1 MIRSYRTVYLFL
13 AFYLGLSAHAQQ
25 LQAQPLVREKLSLDK
40 GWLFHLGDIPFPVI
54 TGHGPSY
61 ATSKAGS
68 ATGAA
73 SVRYN
78 DKDWRQLNLPHD
90 WSSEMPF
97 DSTENLSQGFRKRG
111 YGWYRRYFKLDS
123 ADRGKNIELQFD
135 GIATNAEIWVNGT
148 VVHRN
153 WCGYT
158 SSYIDIT
165 PLALYG
171 KNQTNIIAI
180 RVDAVAHEGWWYE
193 GAGIYRHTWLVK
205 RPALYIT
212 TDGVYANPV
221 KKPGGSWQIPAEVT
235 LANAGMAPENATVGI
250 NLLDRNNKIVG
261 SAATGVQVAVLGT
274 TTAKVLLNVADPT
287 LWDVDNP
294 YLYKVVT
301 TIKQNNKLVDE
312 LTTKCGFR
320 TIEFRAASGFYLNG
334 KPVKLKGT
342 CNHLDHAGVGVAV
355 PDALWGF
362 RLGKLKEMGSNAYR
376 CSHNPPPAELLE
388 ACDSMGMLVMDE
400 NRNFNTSDEYV
411 RQLQWM
417 VQRDRNHPSV
427 ILWSVFNEEPFQG
440 DWRGYEMVRYMS
452 ARVKDLDT
460 TRPVTAAQSGGQLN
474 PVNVSQAADVVGFNY
489 QQGAYDAFHKK
500 YPDKPLVSSEDGSA
514 VMTRGEYVTDRKK
527 DILGSYDTEFQPWGN
542 THRKD
547 WRLIDERPFVAGGF
561 YWTGFDYHG
570 EPQPNEWPAI
580 ASVFGIMDLCG
591 FPKSAFWIHQAQWRN
606 DIPVLHLVPH
616 WNWPADSIGKKI
628 KVMAFSNVDSI
639 ALLLNGKEIGGQKA
653 DKYEMNTWYVPY
665 RPGKLEAIGYNAH
678 KKVVTRF
685 SVETTGAA
693 YALQLIPYK
702 KALKNDGWDAMPVTV
717 QVVDK
722 KGRPVPTVNNNIT
735 FDVTGGAT
743 IIGVGNGDPLS
754 HESEKGN
761 QRSLFNGLA
770 QLIIQSREGANGTVK
785 ITASTPGLRSAT
797 VSLPLTA
804 VPVPPFVPEAKLPAP
819 TNH

>member
-1 MIRSYRTVYLFL
+1 MIRFCFFARFVLFL
-13 AFYLGLSAHAQQ
+13 LLGSGLQH
-25 LQAQPLVREKLSLDK
+25 LQAQPQVREKLSLDK

-54 TGHGPSY
+54 KGHGPSY

-73 SVRYN
+73 SPKYD
-78 DKDWRQLNLPHD
+78 DKHWRRLSLPHD

-97 DSTENLSQGFRKRG
+97 DSSENLSQGFRKRG
-111 YGWYRRYFKLDS
+111 YGWYRRHFKLDS
-123 ADRGKNIELQFD
+123 TDRGKNIELQFD

-148 VVHRN
+148 TVHRN

-171 KNQTNIIAI
+171 NDKTNVIAV

-205 RPALYIT
+205 RPSLHIT
-212 TDGVYANPV
+212 TDGVYANPI
-221 KKPGGSWQIPAEVT
+221 KKAGGNWLIPAEVT
-235 LANAGMAPENATVGI
+235 IANAGTAPQDATIAV
-250 NLLDRNNKIVG
+250 NLVDRNNKIIG
-261 SAATGVQVAVLGT
+261 SASAKVQAQVLQE
-274 TTAKVLLNVADPT
+274 TTAKILLDVANPT

-294 YLYKVVT
+294 YLYKVVA
-301 TIKQNNKLVDE
+301 TIRKNNMIIDE
-312 LTTKCGFR
+312 VTTKCGFR
-320 TIEFRAASGFYLNG
+320 TIQFRADSGFYLNG
-334 KPVKLKGT
+334 RQLKIKGT

-355 PDALWGF
+355 PDALWAF

-376 CSHNPPPAELLE
+376 CSHNPPPNELLE
-388 ACDSMGMLVMDE
+388 ACDSIGMLVMDE

-411 RQLQWM
+411 RQLQWL
-417 VQRDRNHPSV
+417 VRRDRNHPSV

-440 DWRGYEMVRYMS
+440 EWRGYEMVRYMS
-452 ARVKDLDT
+452 ARVKELDT

-489 QQGAYDAFHKK
+489 QQHAYDAFHKK
-500 YPDKPLVSSEDGSA
+500 YPDKPLISSEDGSA
-514 VMTRGEYVTDRKK
+514 VMTRGAYVTNRKASV
-527 DILGSYDTEFQPWGN
+527 LGSYDTEFQPWGN
-542 THRKD
+542 THRKN
-547 WRLIDERPFVAGGF
+547 WELIDKRPFVAGGF

-606 DIPVLHLVPH
+606 DRPVLHLSPH

-628 KVMAFSNVDSI
+628 KVMAFSNTDSI
-639 ALLLNGKEIGGQKA
+639 ALLLNGKKLGGQKA
-653 DKYEMNTWYVPY
+653 DKYAMNTWYVPY
-665 RPGKLEAIGYNAH
+665 HPGKLEAIGYNSR
-678 KKVVTRF
+678 KKIVARF
-685 SVETTGAA
+685 SVETTGMP
-693 YALQLIPYK
+693 YALQLIPDRN
-702 KALKNDGWDAMPVTV
+702 ALKNDGWDAMPITV
-717 QVVDK
+717 QAVDK
-722 KGRPVPTVNNNIT
+722 KGRSVPVANNKVT
-735 FDVTGGAT
+735 FEVADGAV

-754 HESEKGN
+754 HEPEKGN

-770 QLIIQSREGANGTVK
+770 QLIIQSREGANGQVK
-785 ITASTPGLRSAT
+785 IIARAEGLKPAEI
-797 VSLPLTA
+797 SLSLSA
-804 VPVPPFVPEAKLPAP
+804 VPVPPFVPEVKP
-819 TNH
+819 